1 MKRFKVETPVE
12 MTDEERETINS
23 LVNYPTLERAF
34 GGDVAAGAEKI
45 KRKMSASVAE
55 LERVVRRGAQA
66 EAEKAAR
73 ILTAYKTT
81 LAFLEELENMRKNQS
96 E

>member
-1 MKRFKVETPVE
+1 MKSFKVETAGEP
-12 MTDEERETINS
+12 TDQERETIAA
-23 LVNYPTLERAF
+23 LVNYPSLERAF
-34 GGDVAAGAEKI
+34 AENVAGGAEQI
-45 KRKMSASVAE
+45 KRKMAQSVADF
-55 LERVVRRGAQA
+55 ERVVRRGAQA

-81 LAFLEELENMRKNQS
+81 VAFLEELEAMQKKQA